1 MAEEPE
7 NEPTDDGGDA
17 PAIKIVVV
25 GDGAVGK
32 TCLLI
37 CYTRNEF
44 PKTYVPTVFDNSTKV
59 VSLTINETQHKVS
72 LDLWD
77 TAGQEELDRIRYLS
91 YRDTHIVLL
100 CFSVVSMSSFENIS
114 QKWIPEIK
122 HHAPEA
128 LLLLVG
134 LKSDLR
140 QQAQELNTPSV
151 PVERIN
157 VFQKECGAIGYVE
170 CSALLFQNI
179 DTVFETA
186 IKGFLVPPSAAKQE
200 PSGCCLIL

>member
-1 MAEEPE
+1 MSENQE
-7 NEPTDDGGDA
+7 NEEAGDS

-44 PKTYVPTVFDNSTKV
+44 PKTYVPTVFDNSTKQ
-59 VSLTINETQHKVS
+59 VSLDINGTDHKVS

-100 CFSVVSMSSFENIS
+100 CFSVVSLSSFENIS

-122 HHAPEA
+122 HHAPDA

-140 QQAQELNTPSV
+140 KQAQELNTPSV
-151 PVERIN
+151 PLERIN
-157 VFQKECGAIGYVE
+157 GFQKDCGAIGYVE

-179 DTVFETA
+179 NTVFETA
-186 IKGFLVPPSAAKQE
+186 IKGFLVPATPPKQE
-200 PSGCCLIL
+200 QSGCCLIL